1 MTPCTSTSVPRWFGR
16 SMYRLGKLC
25 RSLCFVVLPAVYMLT
40 ITIRINQPE
49 DTIFPTLSIDGMLW
63 IGPVGQRLI
72 CFYIREASRN

>member
-1 MTPCTSTSVPRWFGR
+1 MYRNGERCR
-16 SMYRLGKLC
+16 SM
-25 RSLCFVVLPAVYMLT
+25 CFVVLPAVYMLT

-72 CFYIREASRN
+72 CF